1 MSEKDHTCDTERF
14 CYICKRSEKQT
25 GKLIKLPNDIYVCP
39 DCMQKSM
46 DMVNQGYFNNFDFN
60 STEFKNII
68 SVNLGKNILRTE
80 TATISVLSILKI
92 LKY

>member
-60 STEFKNII
+60 SFIIITYYFLFISFQLNLHSCYLEYNKN
-68 SVNLGKNILRTE
+68 VMEL
-80 TATISVLSILKI
+80 
-92 LKY
+92 